1 MTPLKITFANAIRKL
16 NFYIRNRP
24 QDYECLKQ
32 QLDYHLFGRRN
43 LPKCELE
50 LYWIDQD
57 SDEIYVLNSDDYIVF
72 QYKCGAEG
80 HLFAVPKAVKN
91 EGKET

>member
-50 LYWIDQD
+50 LYWIVTITLC
-57 SDEIYVLNSDDYIVF
+57 SNINVER
-72 QYKCGAEG
+72 
-80 HLFAVPKAVKN
+80 KATFLPYQKL
-91 EGKET
+91 